1 MVSII
6 IPIYNVELYLHDC
19 LESLNRQTIKDFE
32 VIFVDD
38 CSSDTS
44 VQILELFLRNDCKF
58 KYTFIKHETNRGLG
72 AARNTGVSFA
82 KGDFYFF
89 LDSDDTLCPNAI
101 EHLLKDIKKFNVD
114 AVFGSISL
122 ITQEGSKIKDFINK
136 PKFLSFPANRK
147 YLLGGTFVCAWGK
160 LYTKKFFHSVIQAYP
175 TDMKYEDVIP
185 FIKMVLCLKKEWK
198 IMESDS
204 LSVNWRQRTNSL
216 SKGKTSILDIK
227 TNLLFCQNVLSCK
240 DFLYFLSKSIHWYQK
255 SNELLLIYRN
265 FSKKAIRDASIYE
278 LFTLDSRSVKYALE
292 IIDGEATKNI
302 FLARIKL
309 FYKIYRNNI

>member
-1 MVSII
+1 MLSII

-44 VQILELFLRNDCKF
+44 VQILEHFLRNDCKF

-89 LDSDDTLCPNAI
+89 LDSDDTLCLNAI

-160 LYTKKFFHSVIQAYP
+160 LVY
-175 TDMKYEDVIP
+175 
-185 FIKMVLCLKKEWK
+185 
-198 IMESDS
+198 
-204 LSVNWRQRTNSL
+204 
-216 SKGKTSILDIK
+216 
-227 TNLLFCQNVLSCK
+227 
-240 DFLYFLSKSIHWYQK
+240 
-255 SNELLLIYRN
+255 
-265 FSKKAIRDASIYE
+265 
-278 LFTLDSRSVKYALE
+278 
-292 IIDGEATKNI
+292 
-302 FLARIKL
+302 
-309 FYKIYRNNI
+309 